1 MAHRDFHFENR
12 GYAVRTTAPPRKKS
26 RLLRLLPCKR
36 GRREFRGCETRPSKS
51 NANETWLVGSAALT
65 TFCGK
70 GQGRSFFSA
79 ACSFR
84 TKSRRAKPRG
94 IFLVLTSQVALRA
107 TYSVKKPWRAF
118 CARVILA
125 PARLTRPRT
134 AWKFAKLPFHLRE
147 TAVLAAYS
155 HPSLKIP
162 AGAAQRNFPVLPGH
176 GPRSG

>member
-1 MAHRDFHFENR
+1 MSLSYFDPIISLRSRRGESLWLTAIFIFENR
-12 GYAVRTTAPPRKKS
+12 GHAVRTTAPSRKKS

-36 GRREFRGCETRPSKS
+36 GRD
-51 NANETWLVGSAALT
+51 ASAALT

-134 AWKFAKLPFHLRE
+134 AWEFPKLPFRLRK

-155 HPSLKIP
+155 RPT
-162 AGAAQRNFPVLPGH
+162 
-176 GPRSG
+176 